1 VDHHV
6 EPQTWFTDGSAE
18 SSAADPEPPQVSPDS
33 EAAEAADD
41 GSTYSGPNR
50 RGNSYP
56 GNGPVP
62 HGNAYPGGP
71 GMFAGGGP
79 AMSDHGDDNG
89 FGGSPYERP
98 APPYPSQVQSGA
110 PTGMAARVT
119 AQLAA
124 LTRPKPKPSARP
136 PRPGQTGPMPRV
148 AVSAR
153 GPVRGAPTRR
163 AQLTVARIE
172 PWSVMKFSFMVS
184 LVGWV
189 VLFVAVA
196 FLYYVLSK
204 LGVFHS
210 IEDTISDVTSSKG
223 SAGDDASGQW
233 FSASRI
239 LGYTMLIGA
248 INVVLFTALA
258 TIGAVIYNLVTH
270 LAGGIEIT
278 LKESD

>member
-6 EPQTWFTDGSAE
+6 EPQTWYTNGSAE
-18 SSAADPEPPQVSPDS
+18 SSAEDPEPPQVSPDS
-33 EAAEAADD
+33 DGADD
-41 GSTYSGPNR
+41 GSAYSHPSRPRPYPSSG
-50 RGNSYP
+50 GNSYSD
-56 GNGPVP
+56 
-62 HGNAYPGGP
+62 GP
-71 GMFAGGGP
+71 GAFAGGGP
-79 AMSDHGDDNG
+79 AMADHADDNG

-98 APPYPSQVQSGA
+98 APPYPSQVQSGS

-124 LTRPKPKPSARP
+124 LTRPKPKPPARP
-136 PRPGQTGPMPRV
+136 TRPGQTGPMPRV

-210 IEDTISDVTSSKG
+210 IEGTISDVTSSKG
-223 SAGDDASGQW
+223 SAGDDANGQW

>member
-6 EPQTWFTDGSAE
+6 DPQTWFTNGSAE
-18 SSAADPEPPQVSPDS
+18 SSAADPEPPLGGLSS
-33 EAAEAADD
+33 EDAEA
-41 GSTYSGPNR
+41 
-50 RGNSYP
+50 GNSY
-56 GNGPVP
+56 
-62 HGNAYPGGP
+62 HDGG
-71 GMFAGGGP
+71 
-79 AMSDHGDDNG
+79 DG

-98 APPYPSQVQSGA
+98 VPPYPSQVQSGA
-110 PTGMAARVT
+110 PTGMAAKVT
-119 AQLAA
+119 AGIAA
-124 LTRPKPKPSARP
+124 LTRPKPRP
-136 PRPGQTGPMPRV
+136 AGRPLRPGQTGAMPRMT
-148 AVSAR
+148 AAAR
-153 GPVRGAPTRR
+153 GPVRGGPPNRR
-163 AQLTVARIE
+163 AQLTLARIE

-210 IEDTISDVTSSKG
+210 IQNTISDVTSSKG
-223 SAGDDASGQW
+223 SAGDDSGGQW

-258 TIGAVIYNLVTH
+258 TIGSVIYNLVTH
-270 LAGGIEIT
+270 LAGGIEVT
-278 LKESD
+278 LKETD